1 MEPIH
6 VPGPPKQAFNKNRP
20 ISDLIRAQIK
30 HLKHVEA
37 GMPAKLRDEV
47 SQHPITTEGEAAKY
61 IASMTNLFQSQATNS
76 PVPIKPAAPVVIAK
90 PAAPISTK
98 PALSIAASAPAT
110 KKKAAPKKAKAHTAK
125 SAKPKRKK

>member
-20 ISDLIRAQIK
+20 ISDLITAQIK

-37 GMPAKLRDEV
+37 SMPAKLRDEV

-61 IASMTNLFQSQATNS
+61 IASMTKLFKSQATS
-76 PVPIKPAAPVVIAK
+76 QPVPIKPATPVITK
-90 PAAPISTK
+90 PATPISAK
-98 PALSIAASAPAT
+98 PALSIAASASTP
-110 KKKAAPKKAKAHTAK
+110 KKKAAPKKAPAN
-125 SAKPKRKK
+125 PKKRTK